1 MTTQRVRRNTGSV
14 EAGTAVDAIKDELM
28 RLCARR
34 CDAGPVDAITV
45 QDRGDAT
52 AVLLG
57 SVVREDFNWSG
68 PATEILQRLRGL
80 PDNSGP
86 EVIRSEFAT

>member
-1 MTTQRVRRNTGSV
+1 V
-14 EAGTAVDAIKDELM
+14 EAQVAINAIKDELM
-28 RLCARR
+28 RLCARG

-45 QDRGDAT
+45 QDRGGAN

-57 SVVREDFNWSG
+57 SLVREDFNWFG
-68 PATEILQRLRGL
+68 PTTEILQRLRGL

>member
-1 MTTQRVRRNTGSV
+1 M
-14 EAGTAVDAIKDELM
+14 EADEVIGAIEHELM

-34 CDAGPVDAITV
+34 RDAGPMDAITV
-45 QDRGDAT
+45 EARGEGN

-57 SVVREDFNWSG
+57 SVNREEFHWLG
-68 PATEILQRLRGL
+68 PSTEILQRLLRL

-86 EVIRSEFAT
+86 EVIRSEFVT